1 MENAVLV
8 KTLLGELEKYKNRKI
23 NTCPKEIKIRIVN
36 TFKLVED
43 LV

>member
-1 MENAVLV
+1 MV

-23 NTCPKEIKIRIVN
+23 NTCPKELKIRIMN